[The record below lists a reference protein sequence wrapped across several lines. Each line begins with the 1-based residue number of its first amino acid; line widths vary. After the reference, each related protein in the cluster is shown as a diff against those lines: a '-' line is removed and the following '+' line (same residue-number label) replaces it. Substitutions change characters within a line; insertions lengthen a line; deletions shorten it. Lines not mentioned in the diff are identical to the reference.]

1 VVSRFFCGV
10 DGCSSTVLV
19 GGAGII
25 DGDVA
30 VDVGLSWGFNR
41 CLGGRGGSR

>member
-10 DGCSSTVLV
+10 DSCSSTVLV

-30 VDVGLSWGFNR
+30 VDVGLP
-41 CLGGRGGSR
+41 GGSTGAWGVVGA